1 MNTEDSKACRSAP
14 SEFHQTFHLEI
25 FSQFLNLNNFRVKFF
40 APVRGKVAL
49 ANENYLIISDGVA
62 TDTASGSDRS
72 RASDINTLIEFNE
85 LAGKPTVLLWIS
97 DNKICV
103 GYDTGNLACFDVNG
117 DIIFEQ
123 KLSAS
128 SVQAIQISD
137 DDSVSGGNLW
147 VMHAKGHLIT
157 VSGASQL
164 SSTFAFP
171 FKS

>member
-1 MNTEDSKACRSAP
+1 MYTENTKACQSAP
-14 SEFHQTFHLEI
+14 SDSYQTYNLEI
-25 FSQFLNLNNFRVKFF
+25 FSQFLNLNNFRLKFF
-40 APVRGKVAL
+40 APVKGKVAL

-62 TDTASGSDRS
+62 TDKEPGSDRL

-97 DNKICV
+97 DDKICV

-117 DIIFEQ
+117 DILFEQ

-137 DDSVSGGNLW
+137 DDSASGGDLW
-147 VMHAKGHLIT
+147 IMHSKGHLIT
-157 VSGASQL
+157 VS
-164 SSTFAFP
+164 
-171 FKS
+171 